1 MSLEKERIE
10 KEHIEEMN
18 QAKLRFFTN
27 VSHEFRTPLTLI
39 ISQVELMLQKNTI
52 PPSLHNSIF
61 RIRKHAQQMKLL
73 ISELLDFRKFD
84 QNYIQLKLS
93 EQSLNTFLEEVYLSF
108 SAYASQKSI
117 SYHLKLLEQDISI
130 WIDDWQ
136 MRKVL
141 FNLLSNAFK
150 HVPDKGEIS
159 ILTSTTPDQVV
170 IAVKDSGNGISKEEQ
185 ERIFDRFY
193 QANNR
198 NKAIH
203 VGTGIGLALTKSI
216 IQLHHGTI
224 EVESELNEGSCF
236 IVKLP
241 KTRDCFEKD
250 TEVVFL
256 ESPEK
261 EPMVQENTIP
271 DENFM
276 KKDDST
282 FETPLIDEREEKR
295 KVLLVEDNVE
305 LLQVLKEI
313 FSSLYQVVTAANGE
327 EGLKQAFAEVPDLIV
342 SDVMMPVMT
351 GTEMC
356 LKIKNNINLCHI
368 PVVLLTA
375 LDTVDQNIEGL
386 RRGAD
391 DYITK
396 PFNAKI
402 LITRCNNLIRNR
414 LLMQSRFA
422 KDQILEINLLAAN
435 PIDKGFL
442 DRVIKVVD
450 KHIDNEDF
458 DIGVLCQ
465 ELGMGR
471 TLLHTKFKALTGMTP
486 NEFILNHRLKIAS
499 LMLKNEPY
507 LQVAE
512 ISDRLGFGSPRYFSR
527 CFKNQYNVT
536 PMEYRKGA
544 KQENLK

>member
-1 MSLEKERIE
+1 MALDFSNMSVIL
-10 KEHIEEMN
+10 
-18 QAKLRFFTN
+18 L
-27 VSHEFRTPLTLI
+27 
-39 ISQVELMLQKNTI
+39 
-52 PPSLHNSIF
+52 
-61 RIRKHAQQMKLL
+61 LL
-73 ISELLDFRKFD
+73 IP
-84 QNYIQLKLS
+84 
-93 EQSLNTFLEEVYLSF
+93 
-108 SAYASQKSI
+108 
-117 SYHLKLLEQDISI
+117 
-130 WIDDWQ
+130 
-136 MRKVL
+136 VL
-141 FNLLSNAFK
+141 A
-150 HVPDKGEIS
+150 
-159 ILTSTTPDQVV
+159 V
-170 IAVKDSGNGISKEEQ
+170 IASVISMKVT
-185 ERIFDRFY
+185 
-193 QANNR
+193 QAQ
-198 NKAIH
+198 
-203 VGTGIGLALTKSI
+203 TGQNQNTEGQAAQMTKSMN
-216 IQLHHGTI
+216 L
-224 EVESELNEGSCF
+224 
-236 IVKLP
+236 
-241 KTRDCFEKD
+241 
-250 TEVVFL
+250 
-256 ESPEK
+256 
-261 EPMVQENTIP
+261 
-271 DENFM
+271 
-276 KKDDST
+276 
-282 FETPLIDEREEKR
+282 
-295 KVLLVEDNVE
+295 
-305 LLQVLKEI
+305 
-313 FSSLYQVVTAANGE
+313 
-327 EGLKQAFAEVPDLIV
+327 
-342 SDVMMPVMT
+342 MMPVMT

-458 DIGVLCQ
+458 DIGMLCQ

>member
-193 QANNR
+193 QADNR
-198 NKAIH
+198 NKALH

-241 KTRDCFEKD
+241 KNRDCFEKD

-282 FETPLIDEREEKR
+282 FETPLIDEREGKR

-351 GTEMC
+351 GTEM
-356 LKIKNNINLCHI
+356 
-368 PVVLLTA
+368 
-375 LDTVDQNIEGL
+375 
-386 RRGAD
+386 
-391 DYITK
+391 
-396 PFNAKI
+396 
-402 LITRCNNLIRNR
+402 
-414 LLMQSRFA
+414 
-422 KDQILEINLLAAN
+422 
-435 PIDKGFL
+435 
-442 DRVIKVVD
+442 
-450 KHIDNEDF
+450 
-458 DIGVLCQ
+458 
-465 ELGMGR
+465 
-471 TLLHTKFKALTGMTP
+471 
-486 NEFILNHRLKIAS
+486 
-499 LMLKNEPY
+499 
-507 LQVAE
+507 
-512 ISDRLGFGSPRYFSR
+512 
-527 CFKNQYNVT
+527 
-536 PMEYRKGA
+536 
-544 KQENLK
+544 

>member
-193 QANNR
+193 QADNR
-198 NKAIH
+198 NKALH

-241 KTRDCFEKD
+241 KNRDCFEKD

-282 FETPLIDEREEKR
+282 FETPLIDEREGKR

-396 PFNAKI
+396 PFGIMELLSRVKAVLRRSHVQKPEQQQVLSAHDLTIDLNQRTVVYLETEIVLTYKEFELLSYLVRNRGSAI
-402 LITRCNNLIRNR
+402 SRDRLLEQVWGFSYEGETRTVDAHVKTLRQKLEAAGCTNLIHTVRGYGY
-414 LLMQSRFA
+414 
-422 KDQILEINLLAAN
+422 K
-435 PIDKGFL
+435 
-442 DRVIKVVD
+442 
-450 KHIDNEDF
+450 
-458 DIGVLCQ
+458 IG
-465 ELGMGR
+465 G
-471 TLLHTKFKALTGMTP
+471 
-486 NEFILNHRLKIAS
+486 
-499 LMLKNEPY
+499 
-507 LQVAE
+507 
-512 ISDRLGFGSPRYFSR
+512 
-527 CFKNQYNVT
+527 
-536 PMEYRKGA
+536 
-544 KQENLK
+544 

>member
-1 MSLEKERIE
+1 
-10 KEHIEEMN
+10 
-18 QAKLRFFTN
+18 
-27 VSHEFRTPLTLI
+27 
-39 ISQVELMLQKNTI
+39 
-52 PPSLHNSIF
+52 
-61 RIRKHAQQMKLL
+61 
-73 ISELLDFRKFD
+73 
-84 QNYIQLKLS
+84 
-93 EQSLNTFLEEVYLSF
+93 
-108 SAYASQKSI
+108 
-117 SYHLKLLEQDISI
+117 
-130 WIDDWQ
+130 
-136 MRKVL
+136 
-141 FNLLSNAFK
+141 
-150 HVPDKGEIS
+150 
-159 ILTSTTPDQVV
+159 
-170 IAVKDSGNGISKEEQ
+170 
-185 ERIFDRFY
+185 
-193 QANNR
+193 
-198 NKAIH
+198 
-203 VGTGIGLALTKSI
+203 
-216 IQLHHGTI
+216 
-224 EVESELNEGSCF
+224 
-236 IVKLP
+236 
-241 KTRDCFEKD
+241 
-250 TEVVFL
+250 
-256 ESPEK
+256 
-261 EPMVQENTIP
+261 MVQENTIP
-271 DENFM
+271 DESFM
-276 KKDDST
+276 KKDDFS

-295 KVLLVEDNVE
+295 KVLLVEDNME
-305 LLQVLKEI
+305 LLQVLKER
-313 FSSLYQVVTAANGE
+313 FSPLYQVVTAANGE
-327 EGLKQAFAEVPDLIV
+327 EGLKQVFAEVPDLIV

-356 LKIKNNINLCHI
+356 LKIKNNISLCHI

-422 KDQILEINLLAAN
+422 KNQILEINLLAAN

-458 DIGVLCQ
+458 DIGMLCQ